1 MESKKTYKSLVYN
14 YGRHEIQCN
23 ETSLHPLYEDLF
35 ENATITFN
43 DSGTI
48 TIEGEL
54 VQWGI
59 EFHDVYPSELEYEV
73 DPEYIEKTRFRKRDI
88 VRRGWHKK
96 LKRDYRKLTLSN
108 FVIIES

>member
-14 YGRHEIQCN
+14 YDRHEIKCN

-54 VQWGI
+54 VQWG
-59 EFHDVYPSELEYEV
+59 LEYEV
-73 DPEYIEKTRFRKRDI
+73 DPEYIEKTRFRKRDV
-88 VRRGWHKK
+88 VRHG
-96 LKRDYRKLTLSN
+96 
-108 FVIIES
+108 

>member
-14 YGRHEIQCN
+14 HDRYEIQCN

-54 VQWGI
+54 VQWG
-59 EFHDVYPSELEYEV
+59 LEYKV
-73 DPEYIEKTRFRKRDI
+73 DPEYIEKTRFRKRDV
-88 VRRGWHKK
+88 VRHGWHKK
-96 LKRDYRKLTLSN
+96 LKKDYCKLTLSN